1 MKTVHGPEAHITKK
15 HRGDTGPRPP
25 GSTITPGGQSS
36 ELLLEKEETRR
47 EDRKLLAPETGLVSD
62 IEFVHFK

>member
-25 GSTITPGGQSS
+25 GLTPAGQSS
-36 ELLLEKEETRR
+36 ELLIEKEERSR
-47 EDRKLLAPETGLVSD
+47 EDCKLLAPETTLVRQ
-62 IEFVHFK
+62 EH